1 MKEKIITIGSA
12 FILTGMLFVSCAE
25 SEEDVIEK
33 AQYIAKEYCDKLDDV
48 ARSSVPSMIETFKD
62 AQESANSSINYYI
75 SDLDDDTAKI
85 SLFHKTYND
94 AVIGANQNYY
104 SNLAVAI
111 EKRTASNQEKIS
123 SNKWWFFDEENNV
136 YNIVSFQNG
145 VYTINNKT
153 KNNYSIDCD
162 TITFDDGSTFVMD
175 IYSSSLKFKDKD
187 GHGTKSFE
195 SMSSYIRSRLT
206 NCKWWQKV
214 NPNKD
219 SNLYSFRSGKFS
231 VINFDSDYDY
241 TLSNDTIC
249 ISGLE
254 TAVVSFSGDKMFI
267 KDVRTGRTGTFIPAT
282 EKALFWGEWHWK
294 MMALIHSYFTYY
306 PNGKCQ
312 MKTTA
317 ALGRISTSTWEIKD
331 GKLRQGNKEQPFK
344 KYSFIN
350 DDKIH
355 IEGSEK
361 TEEYT
366 RVKKLLFK
374 TANIRLLFQ

>member
-12 FILTGMLFVSCAE
+12 FILAGMLFVSCAE

-33 AQYIAKEYCDKLDDV
+33 AQSIAKEYCDKLDDV
-48 ARSSVPSMIETFKD
+48 AKSGVPKMIETFKD
-62 AQESANSSINYYI
+62 AQESAKSSINYYI
-75 SDLDDDTAKI
+75 SDLGGDTAKI

-94 AVIGANQNYY
+94 AVAGATQNFY
-104 SNLAVAI
+104 SNLVVAV
-111 EKRTASNQEKIS
+111 EKRTAANQEKIS
-123 SNKWWFFDEENNV
+123 KNKWWFFDEENNV

-145 VYTINNKT
+145 VCTTNNKT
-153 KNNYSIDCD
+153 KSNYSIDCD
-162 TITFDDGSTFVMD
+162 TITFDDGSSFVID
-175 IYSSSLKFKDKD
+175 IYSSSMKFKDKD
-187 GHGTKSFE
+187 GHGKKSFE
-195 SMSSYIRSRLT
+195 SMSSYTRNRLT
-206 NCKWWQKV
+206 SCKWWQKV

-231 VINFDSDYDY
+231 VINFDSEYDY

-249 ISGLE
+249 ITGLE

-267 KDVRTGRTGTFIPAT
+267 KDVRTGKTGTFIPAT
-282 EKALFWGEWHWK
+282 EKALFWGEWNWK
-294 MMALIHSYFTYY
+294 VIAFIQTYFRYL

-312 MKTTA
+312 MQTNA
-317 ALGRISTSTWEIKD
+317 APGRISTSTWEIKD

-344 KYSFIN
+344 KYTFID

-366 RVKKLLFK
+366 RVKGLLFK